1 MKLSTKL
8 PLAFATGVALLLAS
22 ALYGMLSLNRAIDT
36 YRTTVQARTADER
49 AVMQVLLDFKVQV
62 QEWKNTLLRGS
73 DPAKRSAYWSAFQE
87 QEGKVARGVDALRAS
102 LPSGES
108 LDLVKK
114 FAAAHAAMGQ
124 GYRKGLEAYEA
135 SGFDPAVGDK
145 AVAGVDREPA
155 RLLDEVAGR
164 IQADSAAVAAQA
176 AEDARHATWLSLS
189 LMLGVCAVGGVAG
202 ILFSRTITRPIREA
216 VQVATVV
223 AGGDL
228 TSRIEVRSRD
238 EVGQLMQALKT
249 MNESLSNV
257 VGDVRRGTDIIA
269 SASSQVAVGS
279 QDLSSRTEEQAS
291 SLEQTAASM
300 EGLTTTVRQNADN
313 AVQANQL
320 AKQASAVAVRGG
332 DVVGR
337 VVDTMESINTS
348 SRRIVDIIGV
358 IDGIAFQTNILA
370 LNAAVE
376 AARAGEQGR
385 GFAVVASEVRSLAQ
399 RSAAAAREIK
409 GLIEDSVAE
418 IDAGSSL
425 VTEAG
430 RTMEE
435 IVDSVRRVTNIM
447 GEISAASQEQTAG
460 IDQINQA
467 VTQMDEVTQQNAAL
481 VEEASAAAQSL
492 QAQAGHLVRAVS
504 LFKLGPSHSAR
515 SLEMSVVS

>member
-8 PLAFATGVALLLAS
+8 PLAFAAGVALLLAA

-36 YRTTVQARTADER
+36 YRTTVQARTADEQ
-49 AVMQVLLDFKVQV
+49 AVMQVLVDFKVQV
-62 QEWKNTLLRGS
+62 QEWKNTLLRGK
-73 DPAKRSAYWSAFQE
+73 DPAKLSAYWSAFEE
-87 QEGKVARGVDALRAS
+87 QESKVAKATQALQAS
-102 LPSGES
+102 LPLGEN
-108 LDLVKK
+108 LELVKR

-124 GYRKGLEAYEA
+124 GYRKGLEAFKT

-164 IQADSAAVAAQA
+164 FQSDSAAVAAQA
-176 AEDARHATWLSLS
+176 SEDAKQATWLSLS
-189 LMLGVCAVGGVAG
+189 LMLGVCMAGAVAG
-202 ILFSRTITRPIREA
+202 MWFSRTITKPIREA

-238 EVGQLMQALKT
+238 EIGQLMQALKT
-249 MNESLSNV
+249 MNESLCDV
-257 VGDVRRGTDIIA
+257 VGNVRRGTDIIV
-269 SASSQVAVGS
+269 SASSQVAAGS

-291 SLEQTAASM
+291 SLEETAASM
-300 EGLTTTVRQNADN
+300 EELTSTVRQNADN
-313 AVQANQL
+313 ALQANQL
-320 AKQASAVAVRGG
+320 AVQASEVALRGG
-332 DVVGR
+332 DVVSQ
-337 VVDTMESINTS
+337 VVHTMDSISTS

-385 GFAVVASEVRSLAQ
+385 GFSVVASEVRSLAQ
-399 RSAAAAREIK
+399 RSATAAKEIK
-409 GLIEDSVAE
+409 ALIEDSVAR
-418 IDAGSSL
+418 IDAGSTL
-425 VTEAG
+425 VTAAG

-435 IVDSVRRVTNIM
+435 IVESVRRVTDIM
-447 GEISAASQEQTAG
+447 GEISAASQQQTAG

-492 QAQAGHLVRAVS
+492 QAQAGNLVQAVS
-504 LFKLGPSHSAR
+504 LFRLAPRHGRPAAAFA
-515 SLEMSVVS
+515 